1 MLWSSSILPQGTSS
15 SIESSSS
22 SKMMMMELSDNDND
36 NDNENENEMR
46 VMPHQDDHADHADHA
61 VSSSSPFSFVRQEVF
76 TTFMT
81 VPLSVRTYILNFLSP
96 DSLLES
102 SLLSKQLYQECH
114 SGVGIEHPIIPV
126 FRISPKVDNS
136 GGGVVG
142 STQQFLQQMQEYQQH
157 QHDDDTYQKVT
168 QRYGSMEV
176 IDIDKF
182 TYSIGHVLFQMIH
195 HNPIQMQ
202 GVFLLNIYDLSSN
215 HNHTVIKVTI
225 NINLNM
231 NIYSNLNVNQLAP
244 SSCSLAIAL
253 SGMLPNLRELNL
265 SNMVSGST
273 CGIILQQ
280 FTQHCP
286 LLETLICNHNSHIYA
301 DGSEI
306 QAATKL
312 TEIRMDDCTF
322 LSYCKN
328 PTIHIPNNNI
338 NDDNGN
344 NMDITTTTTSTP
356 TTFLFHCWNST
367 VLERVSIQNAT
378 YYVDSGDGND
388 GDVDDNDHDH
398 DHDENTTTNI
408 PILLPEDA
416 IMKYIR
422 NGAPPSLKWFRCS
435 EVSLSSTNKKVL
447 QVEQP
452 GIKFWN

>member
-1 MLWSSSILPQGTSS
+1 MLWSSSLLPQGTSS
-15 SIESSSS
+15 SIESTSS
-22 SKMMMMELSDNDND
+22 SKMMMDLSDNDND
-36 NDNENENEMR
+36 NDNDNENGNEMR
-46 VMPHQDDHADHADHA
+46 VMPHQDDHADHA

-136 GGGVVG
+136 GVVVVG
-142 STQQFLQQMQEYQQH
+142 STQQFLQQMQKYQQH

-202 GVFLLNIYDLSSN
+202 GVFLLNISRPFFQPQPHGHQGHHQHQPQYEHLQQPQRQS
-215 HNHTVIKVTI
+215 I
-225 NINLNM
+225 
-231 NIYSNLNVNQLAP
+231 AP

-280 FTQHCP
+280 FTQQCP

-322 LSYCKN
+322 ISYCKN
-328 PTIHIPNNNI
+328 PTIRIPNNNI
-338 NDDNGN
+338 NDDNDN
-344 NMDITTTTTSTP
+344 NMDITTTTTTTP
-356 TTFLFHCWNST
+356 TPFLFHCWNST
-367 VLERVSIQNAT
+367 VLERVSIRNAK